1 MSRAVTLANIAS
13 GEAFSVDETNNR
25 VGIASTTPDA
35 TLDIKNTILMDGD
48 AGVITATSF
57 SGSGASLTSLPA
69 ATGLTGTPSI
79 TVQDIIAVGATF
91 SGVLTYED
99 VTNVDSIGVITARSG
114 IRLGATG
121 ANTLVQGTA
130 TGVGIGQASPEA
142 LLHIE
147 ASSSGASYTAD
158 AADTLILER
167 NGGCVIDFRTPAA
180 NDGGLI
186 FSDNSARAQGTLLY
200 NHSDNHLEFGTAGA
214 ERLRIMSTGSIGI
227 NTSTG
232 SNTVNIA
239 GPAGLGVKFHNTTST
254 NLSYVTIESGDVL
267 SSNVGGSGYYKWI
280 TGGSEKVRITN
291 AGNLGIG
298 TDAPIRPLVIAKDSA
313 SSIIELKRT
322 NTNTTGSVGAL
333 SWTAMDGHCVSTIYV
348 EGDGDNEGGN
358 LVFKTT
364 TAAADNSPYDA
375 SLLERLKITSIGDVE
390 FSGTATGVSS
400 VTWDASANSLIFKDE
415 SKSVYGDDS
424 DLSIYRSATS
434 SWVHHSGSGYLFIQG
449 NDIALRSTGQENYIV
464 CDADNFVK
472 LYYDGSERLATTA
485 TGVSIAN
492 TCSDAI
498 GDVRSVPLQD
508 ESGGAYILAVSDKG
522 QCVHAHGSTTAVTV
536 NINTFAAGDVVSI
549 VNGDS
554 GTVAITQGTSFSLR
568 NTADSSTGS
577 KTLAS
582 FGMATIWFSGHNV
595 GYISG
600 SGLS

>member
-25 VGIASTTPDA
+25 VGIASTIPDA

-69 ATGLTGTPSI
+69 ATGLTGTPDI
-79 TVQDIIAVGATF
+79 TVNNIIAVGATF

-200 NHSDNHLEFGTAGA
+200 NHSDNHLQFGTAGS
-214 ERLRIMSTGSIGI
+214 ERLRITSGGIIQLPVGANQRIGIADRHNSTGVGHSLTISPGGGYGSGKTSGDLLLSRGRGLGGAAGGAI
-227 NTSTG
+227 KFGYNAGDNT
-232 SNTVNIA
+232 
-239 GPAGLGVKFHNTTST
+239 AGLDIVQMI
-254 NLSYVTIESGDVL
+254 LDV
-267 SSNVGGSGYYKWI
+267 S
-280 TGGSEKVRITN
+280 
-291 AGNLGIG
+291 GNLGIA
-298 TDAPIRPLVIAKDSA
+298 TDALARPLVIAKDSA
-313 SSIIELKRT
+313 ASVIELKRT

-333 SWTAMDGHCVSTIYV
+333 SWTAMDGHCVATMMAI
-348 EGDGDNEGGN
+348 GDGDNEGGD

-364 TAAADNSPYDA
+364 TAAASNNPYDA
-375 SLLERLKITSIGDVE
+375 SLLERVKITSIGDVE

-400 VTWDASANSLIFKDE
+400 CTWDASANSLIFKDN
-415 SKSVYGDDS
+415 SYIKMGDGS
-424 DLSIYRSATS
+424 DLSLY
-434 SWVHHSGSGYLFIQG
+434 HDGSNSYVKDTG
-449 NDIALRSTGQENYIV
+449 TGQLI
-464 CDADNFVK
+464 
-472 LYYDGSERLATTA
+472 LDGEGVLLQYGSVTQLTTSA
-485 TGVSIAN
+485 SGVSIAK
-492 TCSDAI
+492 TCSDSV

-508 ESGGAYILAVSDKG
+508 ESGGAYVLAVSDKG

-549 VNGDS
+549 VNGDT

-568 NTADSSTGS
+568 NTADSSSGS

>member
-25 VGIASTTPDA
+25 VGIASTIPDA

-57 SGSGASLTSLPA
+57 SGSGANLTALSGTNIASGTVA
-69 ATGLTGTPSI
+69 AARVATLNQNTTGTSAGLTGTPSI

-99 VTNVDSIGVITARSG
+99 VTNIDAIGVVTAR
-114 IRLGATG
+114 A
-121 ANTLVQGTA
+121 
-130 TGVGIGQASPEA
+130 GV
-142 LLHIE
+142 
-147 ASSSGASYTAD
+147 D
-158 AADTLILER
+158 
-167 NGGCVIDFRTPAA
+167 
-180 NDGGLI
+180 
-186 FSDNSARAQGTLLY
+186 
-200 NHSDNHLEFGTAGA
+200 
-214 ERLRIMSTGSIGI
+214 
-227 NTSTG
+227 
-232 SNTVNIA
+232 
-239 GPAGLGVKFHNTTST
+239 
-254 NLSYVTIESGDVL
+254 
-267 SSNVGGSGYYKWI
+267 I
-280 TGGSEKVRITN
+280 TGGTLGLSLGTGATAFSPASNTLTLGTNNTEKLRIASDGDLTLTGDDNVEIKMKCGTSSGNNTLAFLNSGGTTRGNITYDSDNDFLLFNVNQSERLRITN
-291 AGNLGIG
+291 AGNVGIA
-298 TDAPIRPLVIAKDSA
+298 TNAPIRPLVIAKDSA

-415 SKSVYGDDS
+415 SKSIYGDDS

-522 QCVHAHGSTTAVTV
+522 QCVHCHSSTTAVTV

-549 VNGDS
+549 VNGDT
-554 GTVAITQGTSFSLR
+554 GTVAITQGTSFALR